1 MDFTTE
7 SLVYFFTEQIPLG
20 DDFADASSS
29 SFKGFAV
36 GTRFEQIPFWQDAL
50 FTWSICILSF
60 ILNLI
65 VLLFYGNERKSSGV
79 YLLVLAV
86 VDIVAPI
93 LLLLPRFALEFVT
106 DPAARDVIVTGRV
119 YLASGVTTVYLY
131 GQLFLAT
138 DRALAILFPFE
149 YQSKVKA
156 TRLPKVLVVGLS
168 LLISIGATSCNLL
181 FGFDSTAFVVMTTLQ
196 TIVRVLQIVA
206 SGTVYIV
213 IVVNIVRNQRRMA
226 QWGNTSTDTKQ

>member
-7 SLVYFFTEQIPLG
+7 SLDYFFTEQISLS

-60 ILNLI
+60 ILNLV
-65 VLLFYGNERKSSGV
+65 VLLFYGKERKSSGV

-93 LLLLPRFALEFVT
+93 LLLLPRFALAFVA
-106 DPAARDVIVTGRV
+106 DPAARDVIVTGRHQRAATV
-119 YLASGVTTVYLY
+119 GRGGGVPNRREQTARGISTV
-131 GQLFLAT
+131 
-138 DRALAILFPFE
+138 RAAG
-149 YQSKVKA
+149 KW
-156 TRLPKVLVVGLS
+156 
-168 LLISIGATSCNLL
+168 CC
-181 FGFDSTAFVVMTTLQ
+181 
-196 TIVRVLQIVA
+196 
-206 SGTVYIV
+206 
-213 IVVNIVRNQRRMA
+213 
-226 QWGNTSTDTKQ
+226 WGKECTCT